1 MKRNSGNG
9 RSFSLQLTAS
19 FMACMGALLAF
30 ISISLMTPLSSLLE
44 KNAFERTKETV
55 LQSVSTANVF
65 IDRLLSTLYFATTVL
80 PDSMDSGAAGWVEQM
95 QMIKKSDSDIISIA
109 LFHRDGT
116 LLGAVGAGDVSLDTD
131 EVASSEWFQK
141 ALAWGGTST
150 YFSSPFVQHIF
161 SGQRTFVIRLV
172 RSAFYQKE
180 GRLEQGVVLMDVSY
194 ASFSRLIEGVALGK
208 SGYVYLLDRGGE
220 IIAHPKLQLIY
231 NGLHEENLDE
241 INRLL
246 IGQGRDKVDGR
257 ERVLIAATLNQTRWR
272 LVGVA
277 YLDELLVLHTAFVHI
292 LTVVLICALLLSL
305 AVATMMS
312 YRLMLPIRHVADA
325 IGRVE
330 SGNLSEG
337 IPETGF
343 REVRAISESF
353 NRMLR
358 RIRALMDQIV
368 QEQEIKR
375 LYELNALQAQ
385 INPHF
390 LYNTLDSIIWM
401 EERGRGREAI
411 LMVSSLARLFRLS
424 ISRGRSEI
432 TVREELEQVRH
443 YLIIQKMR
451 FKNKF
456 EYTITWDEAALEE
469 TTVKLIVQPMAENAI
484 NHAIDETQ
492 DEALHIAIHAGVTE
506 KEVIFTIEDD
516 GVGMPP
522 EVVDRLLTAPAG
534 KSGIGVK
541 NVHERI
547 RLTYGEPYGIQVRSV
562 EDEGTC
568 VTIRLPRRKKGDA
581 V

>member
-1 MKRNSGNG
+1 MKRNSGDG

-44 KNAFERTKETV
+44 KNALERTKETV

-116 LLGAVGAGDVSLDTD
+116 LLGAVGTGDVLLDTD

-161 SGQRTFVIRLV
+161 SGQRTFVIRLA

-180 GRLEQGVVLMDVSY
+180 DRLEQGVVLMDVSY

-492 DEALHIAIHAGVTE
+492 ALHSAIHAGVME
-506 KEVIFTIEDD
+506 EEVIFTIEDD

-534 KSGIGVK
+534 KSGIGIK